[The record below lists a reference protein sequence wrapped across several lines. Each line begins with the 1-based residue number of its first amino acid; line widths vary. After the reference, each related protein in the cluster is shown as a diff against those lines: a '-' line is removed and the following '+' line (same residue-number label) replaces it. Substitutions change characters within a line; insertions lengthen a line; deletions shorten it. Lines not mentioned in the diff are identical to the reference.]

1 MNKRE
6 HYCTEHF
13 SDFCHRIK
21 SIRKGFDMLWGYSP
35 LMAVKRCGW
44 MWYLALEAFKCQI
57 PGMRLAGVVHPAQPQ
72 CLVTVLSRMQAWEY
86 FNCLF

>member
-1 MNKRE
+1 
-6 HYCTEHF
+6 
-13 SDFCHRIK
+13 
-21 SIRKGFDMLWGYSP
+21 MLWGYSP

-86 FNCLF
+86 FNCLFLSNKVNHDVLVPSFKM